1 MALRKLHGATLV
13 PSGVRRRLHLRGN
26 CNTYRFERTDTFTT
40 TAIRG
45 ETSKVH
51 GQATVQTRFA
61 FFLSRCSLV
70 LITACSMATTNVNDA
85 RMAT

>member
-13 PSGVRRRLHLRGN
+13 PSGVRRRLHLRGKLIWART
-26 CNTYRFERTDTFTT
+26 CITYRFERTDTFTT

-51 GQATVQTRFA
+51 GQATVQTRPLLS
-61 FFLSRCSLV
+61 FFRDVV
-70 LITACSMATTNVNDA
+70 LC
-85 RMAT
+85 